1 MQIFKKALIYEHK
14 SYQIVILK
22 QDERQAWQSIDLK
35 FIVGVVDYHKLVIS
49 RKDKQILHAILS
61 LTKTA
66 HFVVLSVVNKAEFN
80 AKIQIK
86 SLKLKFNHKNANL
99 KPKP

>member
-1 MQIFKKALIYEHK
+1 MSVNLIKSSFWVRLKASVAIH
-14 SYQIVILK
+14 
-22 QDERQAWQSIDLK
+22 RLK
-35 FIVGVVDYHKLVIS
+35 FIVGVVDYHKPVIS

-66 HFVVLSVVNKAEFN
+66 HSVVLSVVKKAEFN

-86 SLKLKFNHKNANL
+86 SLKLKFKA
-99 KPKP
+99 